1 MNRALIQQA
10 FLALTSAG
18 NKECNFNAYKDVA
31 EALFAELSKPKQQ
44 STLFFGRA
52 VYFADPKTG
61 EIKNEVME
69 CLQ

>member
-18 NKECNFNAYKDVA
+18 NKECRYEDYKDVA
-31 EALFAELSKPKQQ
+31 EALFAELSNPEQQ
-44 STLFFGRA
+44 PTLFFNRA
-52 VYFADPKTG
+52 VYFADLKTG
-61 EIKNEVME
+61 EIKKEVTE